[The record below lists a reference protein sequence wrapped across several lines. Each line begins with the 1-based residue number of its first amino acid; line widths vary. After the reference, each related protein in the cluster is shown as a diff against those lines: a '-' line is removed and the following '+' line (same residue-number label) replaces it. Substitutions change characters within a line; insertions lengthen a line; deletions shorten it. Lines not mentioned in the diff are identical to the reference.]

1 MKLAEA
7 TTSQIDELTKHGGF
21 EIKHWTYATKPKEE
35 GNGVQ
40 DLPHN
45 HDSPRCERE
54 PSDHAPRV
62 KESSDEQK
70 VLGLQWN
77 SKEDEFRFKVQ
88 LNFTTKIKIKK
99 SRSGPNLTRGQVP
112 TFIPP
117 ILTKRM
123 VLSQINGIYD
133 PLGLATQFTVRAK
146 MLMRKLWI
154 VSLRPWADPIPE
166 SLSQEWLEFFA
177 ELFEMQDIRF
187 RRCIRPRGAIGDP
200 YLVMFSD
207 GSDQAYGTCAYV
219 RWQLAIGKFTSN
231 LIAVKSRV
239 TPIRKITI
247 VRIELNGALL
257 SKRLSAF
264 IKKESLLVFS
274 KEFFIVD
281 SEIVRAMVQKESYGF
296 NTFAAIWVGEIQEG
310 TSPSDWY
317 WVEGKLNIADC
328 TTRGKSPQ
336 DLNEE
341 SLWQKGPEFL
351 QLPESEWP
359 IKIESSIAQLPEETK
374 TSCFGYCNSD

>member
-296 NTFAAIWVGEIQEG
+296 NTFAAIRVGEIQEG

-359 IKIESSIAQLPEETK
+359 IKIESLIAQLPEETK
-374 TSCFGYCNSD
+374 TALVIAIPT